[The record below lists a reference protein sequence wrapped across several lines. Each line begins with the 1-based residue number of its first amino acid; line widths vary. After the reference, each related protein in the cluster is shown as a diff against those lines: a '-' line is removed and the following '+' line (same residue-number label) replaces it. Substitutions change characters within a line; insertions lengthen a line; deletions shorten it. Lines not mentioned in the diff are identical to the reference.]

1 MTIAPP
7 PEPGRD
13 SPPMVPADAVGADHL
28 SVAAGLA
35 AAAAELKDAVDY
47 AELADLEEAPVDH
60 HVARYDAV
68 HARLQDA
75 LTSVDTV

>member
-7 PEPGRD
+7 PEPGRA
-13 SPPMVPADAVGADHL
+13 SPPTVPADSAGADHL

-35 AAAAELKDAVDY
+35 AAAAEL
-47 AELADLEEAPVDH
+47 ADLEEAPVDQ

-75 LTSVDTV
+75 LTSVDSV